1 MTLLAI
7 SLVTAITGA
16 AATSSADPIR
26 EGLFASTNYWGRNV
40 DRFLD
45 QSNAAADMM
54 RRSQIRTANTTWSD
68 WYAALLDL
76 PVPTN
81 SVEEYRTW
89 LNVKARCLA
98 GYSKR
103 ILNPMHT
110 NLWMKYAAVYG
121 DIRAGVRSSKSLL
134 TEAKAL
140 FPFDQTMTWNKTF
153 ENGVAMKKWLWRQS
167 EWDAAREK
175 ALGEMWFGI
184 SEYIGTRGISKLP
197 DDVRE
202 EFLAEFERRARL
214 NESERAQIRAE
225 IDSRVNSHKVEKTR
239 FPRDA
244 VRHN

>member
-16 AATSSADPIR
+16 ATPSSADPIR
-26 EGLFASTNYWGRNV
+26 EGLFASTNYWARNV
-40 DRFLD
+40 DRFRE
-45 QSNAAADMM
+45 QSNASVDMW

-81 SVEEYRTW
+81 TVEEYRTW

-103 ILNPMHT
+103 ILNPMYT
-110 NLWMKYAAVYG
+110 NLWMKYAAAYG
-121 DIRAGVRSSKSLL
+121 DVRAGVRSSKSLL
-134 TEAKAL
+134 SEAKAL
-140 FPFDQTMTWNKTF
+140 FPADCTAKFDGDTV
-153 ENGVAMKKWLWRQS
+153 EVAMKKWLWKQS

-184 SEYIGTRGISKLP
+184 SEYIGAKGISKLP

-202 EFLAEFERRARL
+202 EFLAEFERQARL
-214 NESERAQIRAE
+214 NESERARIRAE
-225 IDSRVNSHKVEKTR
+225 IDSRVNSHKVEPVGTHPEK
-239 FPRDA
+239 A
-244 VRHN
+244 L

>member
-1 MTLLAI
+1 MTLLAV
-7 SLVTAITGA
+7 SLTAAIAGA
-16 AATSSADPIR
+16 ATPSSADPIR
-26 EGLFASTNYWGRNV
+26 EGLFASTNYWGQNV
-40 DRFLD
+40 HRFLN
-45 QSNAAADMM
+45 QSNTPVDM
-54 RRSQIRTANTTWSD
+54 RRCSQIRTPKTTWSD
-68 WYAALLDL
+68 WYAVLLDL

-81 SVEEYRTW
+81 TVEEYRTW
-89 LNVKARCLA
+89 LNVKVDCLA

-121 DIRAGVRSSKSLL
+121 DVRASVRSSKSLL
-134 TEAKAL
+134 AEAKAL
-140 FPFDQTMTWNKTF
+140 FPAACTAKF
-153 ENGVAMKKWLWRQS
+153 NGDDVEVAMKKWLWKQS

-184 SEYIGTRGISKLP
+184 SEYIGAKGISKLP

-225 IDSRVNSHKVEKTR
+225 INSRVNSHKVENTR
-239 FPRDA
+239 
-244 VRHN
+244 

>member
-1 MTLLAI
+1 MTLLAA
-7 SLVTAITGA
+7 SLMVAITGA
-16 AATSSADPIR
+16 ATPSSADPIR
-26 EGLFASTNYWGRNV
+26 EGLFASTNYWARNV
-40 DRFLD
+40 DRFRELSD
-45 QSNAAADMM
+45 ASVDMW

-81 SVEEYRTW
+81 TVEEYRTW

-103 ILNPMHT
+103 ILNPMYT

-121 DIRAGVRSSKSLL
+121 DVRAGVRGSKSLL
-134 TEAKAL
+134 AEAKAL
-140 FPFDQTMTWNKTF
+140 FPFNQAMTWNKTF
-153 ENGVAMKKWLWRQS
+153 ENGVAMKKWLWKQS

-184 SEYIGTRGISKLP
+184 SEYIGAKGISKLP

-202 EFLAEFERRARL
+202 EFLAEFERQARL
-214 NESERAQIRAE
+214 NESERARIRAE
-225 IDSRVNSHKVEKTR
+225 IDSRVNSHKVEPVGTHPEK
-239 FPRDA
+239 A
-244 VRHN
+244 L